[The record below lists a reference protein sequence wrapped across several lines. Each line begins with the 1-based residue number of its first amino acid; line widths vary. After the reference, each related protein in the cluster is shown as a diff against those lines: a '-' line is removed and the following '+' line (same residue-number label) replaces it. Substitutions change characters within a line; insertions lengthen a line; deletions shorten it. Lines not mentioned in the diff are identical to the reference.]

1 MHETTYHRPSSVA
14 EAAALFAKAAESK
27 YLAGGHT
34 LLPVMKQ
41 RLAAPSD
48 VIDLGQIKELIGIS
62 LSADALTI
70 KAATTYFDIT
80 QSAEV
85 KNSIPAIAHLTS
97 VLGDP
102 QVRYRGT

>member
-1 MHETTYHRPSSVA
+1 MT
-14 EAAALFAKAAESK
+14 EAVKRELQGALSCTRQPIIAPPRRRSRALFAKGSESK

-48 VIDLGQIKELIGIS
+48 VIDLGRIKELVGIE

-70 KAATTYFDIT
+70 KAATTYFDIL
-80 QSAEV
+80 QSATQTRR
-85 KNSIPAIAHLTS
+85 SRRSCT
-97 VLGDP
+97 
-102 QVRYRGT
+102 